1 MERIFLA
8 IDIPEKIKEQI
19 NNFNEELKKLGVVAN
34 FVEKENLHINL
45 KFFGDTEKK
54 EKERINEKIKE
65 VSENFNSFQLKAKDI
80 DVFPNMNHIKV
91 VWVGVEDKKDNLSN
105 LQKELENE
113 FEKIGIKKE
122 NRKFVPHITLCR
134 IKSGKNIE
142 KIIKAIRENKNKDF
156 GTFAVENI
164 NLIKSEL
171 SPKGPTY
178 IIEKTFELKK

>member
-19 NNFNEELKKLGVVAN
+19 NNFNEKLKKLEINAN

-45 KFFGDTEKK
+45 KFFGDTEEEKK
-54 EKERINEKIKE
+54 EKIIETIKE

-80 DVFPNMNHIKV
+80 GVFPNMNHIKV
-91 VWVGVEDKKDNLSN
+91 VWVGIEDKKDNLSN

-113 FEKIGIKKE
+113 FEKIEIKKE
-122 NRKFVPHITLCR
+122 NRNFVPHITLCR
-134 IKSGKNIE
+134 IKLGKNIE
-142 KIIKAIRENKNKDF
+142 KIIKAIKENKDNEF

-164 NLIKSEL
+164 SLIKSEL
-171 SPKGPTY
+171 LPKGPIYT
-178 IIEKTFELKK
+178 IEKTFELKK